1 MRTLIISILLFCI
14 IMIILYI
21 IITHN
26 FAWFPAILLLAFVL
40 SLYLKDNNNSNYR
53 F

>member
-1 MRTLIISILLFCI
+1 MRTLITSILLFCI
-14 IMIILYI
+14 MMIILYI

-26 FAWFPAILLLAFVL
+26 FAWFPAILLLTFVL
-40 SLYLKDNNNSNYR
+40 FLYLKNSNYR